1 MRPGTAVTFF
11 TCQAIAPIVLLNCVI
26 VNITLIDHRNLLIM
40 VSSNLVR

>member
-26 VNITLIDHRNLLIM
+26 VNYHLN
-40 VSSNLVR
+40 